1 MATPSEEIKNLK
13 QLAAAAKAEMDRL
26 LGSTQGLD
34 RANAKLLGPYKDQV
48 KILKDINEQVVEL
61 LSNQK
66 QSTQAIMQ
74 QEARLKG
81 LSGLQS
87 SLVSQD
93 RQRLS
98 LQDKIDG
105 SYKTTHES
113 INSIA
118 SLNQELLSLSA
129 EDFITRGKIEES
141 ISKQLYDLIGME
153 GVTDE
158 IVENLDAQFTKAKGI
173 SSMTEKQQKFLQKQ
187 IAVYDDI
194 KDAIGGILETASL
207 LTSNFTGAM
216 GAAVIGVGYGL
227 EKWGKSVRSFGGYV
241 DSAQISSVALGLVFK
256 DAEEV
261 TKGLSKEFGGLKD
274 VTFATQLNTN
284 LMATNMGISGAEAAN
299 VVGNF
304 ARMNDGSASTAMD
317 MAATTKAMGK
327 AAGVPIDSL
336 MKDVAGSTKAFAEYG
351 KNGGLN
357 ISKAAVAAAK
367 MGVSM
372 DSMTKVTDSL
382 LDFETSIN
390 AEMELGAML
399 GKNLNLD
406 RARGLAYEG
415 DINGA
420 VKSTLD
426 ELGGIEAFNKM
437 DIFQKRKAAEL
448 LGLSVDEFQ
457 KMAANSDK
465 LNDDGT
471 VQLSKFDAIKET
483 LTALATGPAAGFAKT
498 MGSGLIAIGQM
509 GPGLSSLGINMGGVV
524 KSSAQVLKN
533 LLGMVA
539 GPVLKGLK
547 MAGSALA
554 DSKVGKGVGGIK
566 DKLMAGVGNK
576 AAGATPS
583 TAATPAGGGADQAN
597 KFGKIKSGDL
607 IKGAAALLILA
618 AALYVS
624 AKAFQQFA
632 TVKWEDVGK
641 GLVGL
646 AGLAGI
652 AYILSKAS
660 GSMIEGAIAIAIL
673 GAALIPFA
681 FAMSLIQGLSIDS
694 VLAAAAGLVLFGAA
708 AAGLGLI
715 LPFIVAGAWGIA
727 VLGAALIVF
736 GTGMNLIGSG
746 FGAISASLPAIMEQ
760 ISAVSQ
766 IDYMPILGLAGAL
779 TMLAGA
785 LALVAISGLLALPVL
800 MALGGLSSLF
810 GGGGEGGGEGKTDS
824 TAQLIEEIK
833 GLRADL
839 NAGKI
844 SVNMDGQKVT
854 SKVSAIVDKSSSN
867 SYGKR

>member
-1 MATPSEEIKNLK
+1 MADLENKKAAALLKISNAEAEHNRLLAEGLRLNRDMTAALKEQEKIISDAGKEIKKINQDRLDGLKNAEKSVSSISGLYQNLNKFERDRIKNTLTSNTLTLEQTQVLNKMADINSDIAQLTLDDVAGHAALKKEYDDLKGTLGTISETDKVILENLADQNKMAASLGKMTKAQKDFLGK
-13 QLAAAAKAEMDRL
+13 QLA
-26 LGSTQGLD
+26 
-34 RANAKLLGPYKDQV
+34 
-48 KILKDINEQVVEL
+48 
-61 LSNQK
+61 
-66 QSTQAIMQ
+66 
-74 QEARLKG
+74 
-81 LSGLQS
+81 
-87 SLVSQD
+87 
-93 RQRLS
+93 
-98 LQDKIDG
+98 
-105 SYKTTHES
+105 
-113 INSIA
+113 
-118 SLNQELLSLSA
+118 
-129 EDFITRGKIEES
+129 
-141 ISKQLYDLIGME
+141 
-153 GVTDE
+153 
-158 IVENLDAQFTKAKGI
+158 
-173 SSMTEKQQKFLQKQ
+173 
-187 IAVYDDI
+187 VYDGI
-194 KDAIGGILETASL
+194 KDTIGGILETASL
-207 LTSNFTGAM
+207 LTSNVKGAL
-216 GAAVIGVGYGL
+216 GAAILGAGYGL
-227 EKWGKSVRSFGGYV
+227 EAWGKSVRSFGGYV
-241 DSAQISSVALGLVFK
+241 DSAQISTFALGFAFK
-256 DAEEV
+256 DAEE
-261 TKGLSKEFGGLKD
+261 TAKGLSKEFGGLKD
-274 VTFATQLNTN
+274 VSFSTQLNAN

-304 ARMNDGSASTAMD
+304 ARMNEGSASTAMD
-317 MAATTKAMGK
+317 MAAATKSMGK

-351 KNGGLN
+351 KDGGLN

-372 DSMTKVTDSL
+372 DAMTKVTDSL

-420 VKSTLD
+420 VKATLD

-437 DIFQKRKAAEL
+437 DIFQKRKSAEL

-457 KMAANSDK
+457 KMATNADKISDIGEGSNSK
-465 LNDDGT
+465 WSALWEGT
-471 VQLSKFDAIKET
+471 
-483 LTALATGPAAGFAKT
+483 TAFVTGPLAGVAKGF
-498 MGSGLIAIGQM
+498 GSSLIAIGQM
-509 GPGLSSLGINMGGVV
+509 GTGLSGLGINMGGIV
-524 KSSAQVLKN
+524 KSSAEFVKN
-533 LLGMVA
+533 MVKA
-539 GPVLKGLK
+539 
-547 MAGSALA
+547 AA
-554 DSKVGKGVGGIK
+554 SKIMGKGGPGDSASQFAGGSFSK
-566 DKLMAGVGNK
+566 GKELLAQRN
-576 AAGATPS
+576 AAAAAKTPS
-583 TAATPAGGGADQAN
+583 TATTPAPGGGGADQAN
-597 KFGKIKSGDL
+597 KFGKIKAGDL

-624 AKAFQQFA
+624 AKAFQEFA

-646 AGLAGI
+646 VGLAGI
-652 AYILSKAS
+652 AYVLSKAS
-660 GSMIEGAIAIAIL
+660 GSMIQGAIAIAIL

-681 FAMSLIQGLSIDS
+681 FAMSLIQGLNIDS
-694 VLAAAAGLVLFGAA
+694 VLAAAAGLVLFGVA

-715 LPFIVAGAWGIA
+715 LPFVLAGALGIA

-746 FGAISASLPAIMEQ
+746 FGAISATLPAIMEQ

-854 SKVSAIVDKSSSN
+854 SRVSAIVDKGSSN

>member
-1 MATPSEEIKNLK
+1 MADDLDKQKKQALVDIAKARREILRLQQEQNSSDRDMSLLIQEQKDLVVAQVKEVKKLNQERLDGLKAAENGVSSITGLYQNLNKFERERIKNTLTSKTITIEQTAKLNQMAEINRSIAQLTLDDVAGRTALLNQYNDIKDTIGTISEEDKKILENLEAQNTMAKSYGQMTKTQKDFLEK
-13 QLAAAAKAEMDRL
+13 QLA
-26 LGSTQGLD
+26 
-34 RANAKLLGPYKDQV
+34 
-48 KILKDINEQVVEL
+48 
-61 LSNQK
+61 
-66 QSTQAIMQ
+66 
-74 QEARLKG
+74 
-81 LSGLQS
+81 
-87 SLVSQD
+87 
-93 RQRLS
+93 
-98 LQDKIDG
+98 
-105 SYKTTHES
+105 
-113 INSIA
+113 
-118 SLNQELLSLSA
+118 
-129 EDFITRGKIEES
+129 
-141 ISKQLYDLIGME
+141 
-153 GVTDE
+153 
-158 IVENLDAQFTKAKGI
+158 
-173 SSMTEKQQKFLQKQ
+173 
-187 IAVYDDI
+187 VYDGI
-194 KDAIGGILETASL
+194 KDTIGGILETASL
-207 LTSNFTGAM
+207 LTSNLMGAT

-227 EKWGKSVRSFGGYV
+227 EAWGKSVRSFGGYV
-241 DSAQISSVALGLVFK
+241 DSAQISTFALGFAFK
-256 DAEEV
+256 DAEE
-261 TKGLSKEFGGLKD
+261 TAKGLSKEFGGLKD
-274 VTFATQLNTN
+274 VSFSTQLNAN

-304 ARMNDGSASTAMD
+304 ARMNEGSASTAMD
-317 MAATTKAMGK
+317 MAAATKSMGK

-351 KNGGLN
+351 KDGGLN

-372 DSMTKVTDSL
+372 DAMTKVTDSL

-420 VKSTLD
+420 VKATLD

-437 DIFQKRKAAEL
+437 DIFQKRKSAEL

-457 KMAANSDK
+457 KMATNADKISDIGEGSNSK
-465 LNDDGT
+465 WSALWEGT
-471 VQLSKFDAIKET
+471 
-483 LTALATGPAAGFAKT
+483 TAFVTGPLAGVAKGF
-498 MGSGLIAIGQM
+498 GSSLIAIGQM
-509 GPGLSSLGINMGGVV
+509 GSGLSSLGINMGGIV
-524 KSSAQVLKN
+524 KSSAEFVKN
-533 LLGMVA
+533 MVKAAASKVMGKGGPADSASQFAGGSFSKGKELLA
-539 GPVLKGLK
+539 QKKGL
-547 MAGSALA
+547 GT
-554 DSKVGKGVGGIK
+554 
-566 DKLMAGVGNK
+566 
-576 AAGATPS
+576 TPS
-583 TAATPAGGGADQAN
+583 TAATPAAGGGADQAN
-597 KFGKIKSGDL
+597 KFGKIKAGDL

-624 AKAFQQFA
+624 AKAFQEFA
-632 TVKWEDVGK
+632 KVKWEDVGK

-646 AGLAGI
+646 VGLAGI
-652 AYILSKAS
+652 AYVLSKAS
-660 GSMIEGAIAIAIL
+660 GSMIQGAIAIAIL

-715 LPFIVAGAWGIA
+715 LPFVLAGALGIA

-746 FGAISASLPAIMEQ
+746 FGAISATLPAIMEQ

-810 GGGGEGGGEGKTDS
+810 GGGGEGGGEGKKDS
-824 TAQLIEEIK
+824 TAELIDEIK

-844 SVNMDGQKVT
+844 SVHMDGQKVT
-854 SKVSAIVDKSSSN
+854 SKISAIVDKGSSN
-867 SYGKR
+867 SYGKN

>member
-1 MATPSEEIKNLK
+1 MAKG
-13 QLAAAAKAEMDRL
+13 KAE
-26 LGSTQGLD
+26 
-34 RANAKLLGPYKDQV
+34 
-48 KILKDINEQVVEL
+48 LK
-61 LSNQK
+61 S
-66 QSTQAIMQ
+66 
-74 QEARLKG
+74 
-81 LSGLQS
+81 
-87 SLVSQD
+87 
-93 RQRLS
+93 
-98 LQDKIDG
+98 
-105 SYKTTHES
+105 
-113 INSIA
+113 
-118 SLNQELLSLSA
+118 
-129 EDFITRGKIEES
+129 
-141 ISKQLYDLIGME
+141 
-153 GVTDE
+153 
-158 IVENLDAQFTKAKGI
+158 
-173 SSMTEKQQKFLQKQ
+173 
-187 IAVYDDI
+187 DI
-194 KDAIGGILETASL
+194 KDIQQQLNQLEAKGAAITKDEIENQEKLQRLIVSRGRELKKINEAELESKKLIVQSISEQEKGIKSIGALYAPIQENEKKRVKSLRDSGTEHKANIKAFETMASINAQLAQLSKEDVIQAQALQMEFDKQLSSLDKRGKGYKEQVDYLTQSNQLAGKYSSLSEGVKEQLESQLQVLNGIKKTISGVL
-207 LTSNFTGAM
+207 DTFSILTSGPAGFFGSVLIGA
-216 GAAVIGVGYGL
+216 GFAA
-227 EKWGKSVRSFGGYV
+227 EKLGKNIRSFGGYV

-390 AEMELGAML
+390 SEMELGAMM
-399 GKNLNLD
+399 GKQLNLD

-415 DINGA
+415 NMTGA
-420 VKSTLD
+420 VKATLD

-465 LNDDGT
+465 LNEDGT
-471 VQLSKFDAIKET
+471 VQLSKFDAMKET

-498 MGSGLIAIGQM
+498 MGSSLIAVGQM

-646 AGLAGI
+646 VGLAGI

-660 GSMIEGAIAIAIL
+660 GSMIQGAIAIAIL

-715 LPFIVAGAWGIA
+715 LPFVLAGALGIA

-779 TMLAGA
+779 TVLAFA
-785 LALVAISGLLALPVL
+785 LAAVAVSGLLALPVL

-810 GGGGEGGGEGKTDS
+810 GGGGEGGGDGKTDS

>member
-1 MATPSEEIKNLK
+1 MADLENKKAAALLKISNAEAEHNRLLAEGLRLNRDMTAALKKQEKIISDAGKEIKKINQDRLDGLKNAEKSVSSISGLYQNLNKFERDRIKNTLTSNTLTLEQTQVLNKMADINSDIAQLTLDDVAGHAALKKEYDDLKGTLGTISETDKVILENLADQNKMAASLGKMTKAQKDFLGK
-13 QLAAAAKAEMDRL
+13 QLA
-26 LGSTQGLD
+26 
-34 RANAKLLGPYKDQV
+34 
-48 KILKDINEQVVEL
+48 
-61 LSNQK
+61 
-66 QSTQAIMQ
+66 
-74 QEARLKG
+74 
-81 LSGLQS
+81 
-87 SLVSQD
+87 
-93 RQRLS
+93 
-98 LQDKIDG
+98 
-105 SYKTTHES
+105 
-113 INSIA
+113 
-118 SLNQELLSLSA
+118 
-129 EDFITRGKIEES
+129 
-141 ISKQLYDLIGME
+141 
-153 GVTDE
+153 
-158 IVENLDAQFTKAKGI
+158 
-173 SSMTEKQQKFLQKQ
+173 
-187 IAVYDDI
+187 VYDGI
-194 KDAIGGILETASL
+194 KDTIG
-207 LTSNFTGAM
+207 
-216 GAAVIGVGYGL
+216 GYGL
-227 EKWGKSVRSFGGYV
+227 EAWGKSVRSFGGYV
-241 DSAQISSVALGLVFK
+241 DSAQISTFALGFAFK
-256 DAEEV
+256 DAEE
-261 TKGLSKEFGGLKD
+261 TAKGLSKEFGGLKD
-274 VTFATQLNTN
+274 VSFSTQLNAN

-304 ARMNDGSASTAMD
+304 ARMNEGSASTAMD
-317 MAATTKAMGK
+317 MAAATKSMGK

-457 KMAANSDK
+457 KMATNADKISDIGEGSNSK
-465 LNDDGT
+465 WSALWEGT
-471 VQLSKFDAIKET
+471 
-483 LTALATGPAAGFAKT
+483 TAFVTGPLAGVAKGF
-498 MGSGLIAIGQM
+498 GSSLIAIGQM
-509 GPGLSSLGINMGGVV
+509 GTGLSGLGINMGGIV
-524 KSSAQVLKN
+524 KSSAEFVKN
-533 LLGMVA
+533 MVKA
-539 GPVLKGLK
+539 
-547 MAGSALA
+547 AA
-554 DSKVGKGVGGIK
+554 SKIMGKGGPGDSASQFAGGSFSK
-566 DKLMAGVGNK
+566 GKELLAQRNAA
-576 AAGATPS
+576 AAGKTPS
-583 TAATPAGGGADQAN
+583 TATTPAAGGGADQAN
-597 KFGKIKSGDL
+597 KFGKIKAGDL

-618 AALYVS
+618 AALWVS
-624 AKAFQQFA
+624 AKAFQEFA
-632 TVKWEDVGK
+632 KVKWEDVGK

-646 AGLAGI
+646 VGLAGI
-652 AYILSKAS
+652 AYVLSKAS
-660 GSMIEGAIAIAIL
+660 GSMIQGAIAIAIL

-681 FAMSLIQGLSIDS
+681 FAMSLIQGLNIDS
-694 VLAAAAGLVLFGAA
+694 VLAAAAGLVLFGVA

-715 LPFIVAGAWGIA
+715 LPFVLAGALGIA

-746 FGAISASLPAIMEQ
+746 FGAISATLPAIMEQ

-854 SKVSAIVDKSSSN
+854 SRVSAIVDKGSSN